1 MLYVLFGAYGRSEG
15 SARKKVP
22 PKNKEKLVT
31 IRLEKELY
39 QKITNKA
46 IEASVVEGRIIKVSE
61 IIREALKN
69 LVN

>member
-1 MLYVLFGAYGRSEG
+1 M
-15 SARKKVP
+15 KK
-22 PKNKEKLVT
+22 KENKEKLVT